1 MEILED
7 KPVSFLVL
15 ISLLSVVL
23 NVVFF
28 LLKKTDQQI
37 HHKKHGYKSVISI

>member
-1 MEILED
+1 MDILED

-23 NVVFF
+23 NVFF
-28 LLKKTDQQI
+28 FKLKKTDQRI
-37 HHKKHGYKSVISI
+37 YHKKHGYKSVISI

>member
-15 ISLLSVVL
+15 ISLLSVVI
-23 NVVFF
+23 NVFF
-28 LLKKTDQQI
+28 LTEKKP
-37 HHKKHGYKSVISI
+37 ISEFIIKNMGINQ

>member
-15 ISLLSVVL
+15 ISLLSVVI
-23 NVVFF
+23 NVFF
-28 LLKKTDQQI
+28 FLTEKKP
-37 HHKKHGYKSVISI
+37 ISEFIIKNIGINQ